1 MLQFSLGK
9 LSSLLR
15 NLQPLTRYSHITTN
29 PTSYIV
35 TIAEHAAAKILALAG
50 SGGKPTSSAGPIQS
64 SAKPTSAKPSNTPAP
79 SKAVTSAKP
88 ATPTSKPAEAVSA
101 YPNLTARERSF

>member
-9 LSSLLR
+9 LSYSLRDLP
-15 NLQPLTRYSHITTN
+15 PLTRYSHITTN

-35 TIAEHAAAKILALAG
+35 TIAEHAAAKILALAS

-64 SAKPTSAKPSNTPAP
+64 SAKSMSAKPSNTPAP
-79 SKAVTSAKP
+79 SKAVTSASP

-101 YPNLTARERSF
+101 YSNLSARQ